1 MAFEV
6 EQLYVLCCATGLVF
20 VVKGE
25 RGGGQMK
32 NQDWFQGTR
41 NITRLPET
49 CEICFTSHVTCVY
62 NLHIS
67 FTVIIFLY
75 LSYIF

>member
-25 RGGGQMK
+25 GGDRWKTRIGFK
-32 NQDWFQGTR
+32 ELGILQDYPR
-41 NITRLPET
+41 PVKSVSLHM
-49 CEICFTSHVTCVY
+49 SHVYTIY
-62 NLHIS
+62 TFRLQ
-67 FTVIIFLY
+67 
-75 LSYIF
+75 

>member
-25 RGGGQMK
+25 GGIDEKPGLVS
-32 NQDWFQGTR
+32 R
-41 NITRLPET
+41 N
-49 CEICFTSHVTCVY
+49 
-62 NLHIS
+62 
-67 FTVIIFLY
+67 
-75 LSYIF
+75 